1 MHYAYGN
8 PGRCFFKLNR
18 QGAERVKETAS
29 IHISMRFL
37 RVWQRNFTVYR
48 QTWKISFIPPLL
60 EPLFY
65 LLAFGVGL
73 SILVGTIAYGGSE
86 ISYTTFIAPALLA
99 INMMNNAFYENM
111 YGSFVRMFYQK
122 TFDAM
127 MATPLSLAE
136 IITGEIV
143 WGATKSVIATTI
155 MLGVISAF
163 GLIQYPE
170 GLLIIPLAFIGGI
183 AFGSMGMVFTG
194 IVPNIE
200 LFNLPIFLFI
210 TPMFLFSGT
219 FFPVENLPLWA
230 QNLAVL
236 LPLTHL
242 VNLTRSLSLGVF
254 NTSLLTG
261 IVYLIIMCLVLF
273 PLAIHTMHRR
283 LIK

>member
-1 MHYAYGN
+1 
-8 PGRCFFKLNR
+8 
-18 QGAERVKETAS
+18 VKETAS

-48 QTWKISFIPPLL
+48 QTWKISFLPPLL

-73 SILVGTIAYGGSE
+73 SVLVGTIDYGGSE
-86 ISYTTFIAPALLA
+86 ISYTSFIAPALLA
-99 INMMNNAFYENM
+99 INIMNNAFYENM
-111 YGSFVRMFYQK
+111 YGSFVRMYYQK

-143 WGATKSVIATTI
+143 WGATKSVMAATI

-170 GLLIIPLAFIGGI
+170 GLLIVPLAFIGGI

-261 IVYLIIMCLVLF
+261 IVYMVIMCLVLF
-273 PLAIHTMHRR
+273 PLAIHTMYRR

>member
-1 MHYAYGN
+1 
-8 PGRCFFKLNR
+8 
-18 QGAERVKETAS
+18 
-29 IHISMRFL
+29 MRFL

-48 QTWKISFIPPLL
+48 QTWKISFIPPLF

-73 SILVGTIAYGGSE
+73 SVLVGTITYGGSE

-111 YGSFVRMFYQK
+111 YGSFVRMYYQK

-143 WGATKSVIATTI
+143 WGATKSVMATTI

-163 GLIQYPE
+163 GLIHYPE

-194 IVPNIE
+194 TVPNIE

-254 NTSLLTG
+254 NTSLLMG
-261 IVYLIIMCLVLF
+261 IVYLVVMCLVLF
-273 PLAIHTMHRR
+273 PLAIHMMHRR